1 MLEFLIFLHE
11 NLVYNFSLIIF
22 IIFGVK
28 VLMFMLKGL
37 EIFSLVSPLEEFLQG
52 WYDILHKIF
61 VRFYM

>member
-11 NLVYNFSLIIF
+11 NLVYNFSLIMF

-37 EIFSLVSPLEEFLQG
+37 EIFSLVSLLEEFLQG